1 MLPIEHRVYGRRQP
15 LSTGSIARRLEHVPG
30 NRDVF
35 ARDVCVFSG
44 GGFARTVMQPS
55 SADIEQPPASTG
67 LSPHSAGR
75 SRRGCRDFYRQR
87 ISASHPG
94 GFQGQHCRAD
104 KPSPIGK
111 PRPKASLFRRRF
123 SRGAYRRLYRARA
136 GVLRSVSPGAKDAA
150 LRTCRKRRC
159 GERKPQKLHPCNAS
173 YFSNSNG
180 KAGRSAVE

>member
-1 MLPIEHRVYGRRQP
+1 MER
-15 LSTGSIARRLEHVPG
+15 VPG

-35 ARDVCVFSG
+35 ARNVCVFSG

-55 SADIEQPPASTG
+55 SADIEPPASTS

-75 SRRGCRDFYRQR
+75 SRRGCRDFCRQR

-104 KPSPIGK
+104 KPSPREK
-111 PRPKASLFRRRF
+111 PRPIASLFRRRF

-136 GVLRSVSPGAKDAA
+136 VGLRSVSPGAKDAA
-150 LRTCRKRRC
+150 LRTRRKRRC
-159 GERKPQKLHPCNAS
+159 GERKPQKLRPCNAS

-180 KAGRSAVE
+180 KAGRSEVE